1 MSNSKSG
8 LKSGH
13 ILEIMNDIEDEYIE
27 SARKWL
33 DYGNDRAFDNVN
45 ALQRHHTKKH
55 QRQGKTL
62 LYTLAKRVAI
72 FIGIVVLATT
82 TTVVTA
88 MAVNEDFRQAVK
100 EIIFDFLHIEEEE
113 VVPQLPGTEEVTIDT
128 MYVEPDRSIL
138 GGIIEGRYVHTPVS
152 GHAREGVYVI
162 CTDEIEMNQGSH
174 YDAYYEEN
182 GEFIKLKEQTF
193 HGDYSVLG
201 QDFHLEFDWAV
212 HNGQVAITYVGVE
225 EDYRILA
232 NPGDADAMLVEL
244 LCSVQTETGETVATA
259 YPVFL
264 NLETGE
270 LNDVLAGTGAEKLGD
285 LCNQAVSADGS
296 KMLLAQENGLLYCV
310 DLVTKKLYSVEELSG
325 ERADACGLIGNTL
338 SCWVLENGTFR
349 AWAIDLTSLE
359 RKELFSGIPNVMG
372 EEKSAG
378 IVYLSGFDTTV
389 HWGTMFAGSH
399 FALETDELGN
409 VTVID
414 LATGEEIPVEGFTWP
429 ADKYADVLWES
440 SPDGKRLLVSGGEIG
455 SKYEYIGVLDFE
467 LMRYLEFA
475 RVNSNEVY
483 EWKPYWFDRDT
494 VIIQATS
501 KDSYYVQDYYVYDIQ
516 DDFATMQKHPAEE

>member
-13 ILEIMNDIEDEYIE
+13 ILEIMNDIEDEYIV
-27 SARKWL
+27 SALKRLGYMSDMHVENKSM
-33 DYGNDRAFDNVN
+33 
-45 ALQRHHTKKH
+45 HKKS
-55 QRQGKTL
+55 KTL

-82 TTVVTA
+82 TTMVTA
-88 MAVNEDFRQAVK
+88 MALNEDFCQAVK

-212 HNGQVAITYVGVE
+212 HNGQVAITYIGVE
-225 EDYRILA
+225 EAYRIPA

-264 NLETGE
+264 NLKTGE
-270 LNDVLAGTGAEKLGD
+270 LSDVLAGTGAEKLGD

-296 KMLLAQENGLLYCV
+296 KMLLAQGDGSLYCV

-325 ERADACGLIGNTL
+325 EKADACSLIGNTL
-338 SCWVLENGTFR
+338 SCWVLEDGNFR
-349 AWAIDLTSLE
+349 AWTIDLITLE
-359 RKELFSGIPNVMG
+359 RKELFSELPNRMG
-372 EEKSAG
+372 EKGAG
-378 IVYLSGFDTTV
+378 IVYLSGFDTV
-389 HWGTMFAGSH
+389 IHWGTMFTGSH
-399 FALETDELGN
+399 FALITDAVGN

-414 LATGEEIPVEGFTWP
+414 LATGEEIPVEGFIWP
-429 ADKYADVLWES
+429 ADRYADVLWEA
-440 SPDGKRLLVSGGEIG
+440 SPDGKRLLISGGKIG
-455 SKYEYIGVLDFE
+455 SKYECIGVLDFE

-475 RVNSNEVY
+475 RVNPNEVY

-516 DDFATMQKHPAEE
+516 EDIISVE